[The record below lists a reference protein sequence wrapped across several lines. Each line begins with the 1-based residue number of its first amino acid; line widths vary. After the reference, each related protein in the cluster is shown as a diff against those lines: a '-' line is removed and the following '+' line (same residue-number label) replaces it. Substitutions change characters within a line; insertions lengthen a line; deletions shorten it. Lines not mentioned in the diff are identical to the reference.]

1 MKGIYM
7 VLLLGGWC
15 GDHAAMAQEPRAG
28 FRVDNP
34 YAHVDWD
41 GVLRIGSTTHV
52 HVQDQKELEQAYVGM
67 GLRHL
72 PISNYYP
79 SVPYYPVDSLRMGQF
94 RVSQDIE
101 VQFKPPGAEQPQ
113 ALKETIHWNTLIMD
127 PESGWYDQLPEE
139 LQQELPFE
147 AGELAFTDVPV
158 DILINNAG
166 IGFVKLIE
174 DMTEEEYRMEIDIN
188 QVSIFLGMKAVLPSM
203 KKTKNGSIVNISS
216 VAGLIALPQY
226 VAYSGSK
233 FAVRGMTKV
242 AALEFAPYG
251 IRVNSVHPGL
261 IDTPMTQDEA
271 NAASL
276 AEFAKSIPL
285 GRAAQPEEVT
295 NLVLFLAS
303 EDSSY
308 STGSEFVIDGGNTPF

>member
-1 MKGIYM
+1 MSKKLENRVAIITGGAQGMGASHAKRFVAEGAKVVITDILTDKGQA
-7 VLLLGGWC
+7 LADELG
-15 GDHAAMAQEPRAG
+15 DNALFIQHDVTKAA
-28 FRVDNP
+28 
-34 YAHVDWD
+34 DWD
-41 GVLRIGSTTHV
+41 RVIQETENKFG
-52 HVQDQKELEQAYVGM
+52 
-67 GLRHL
+67 
-72 PISNYYP
+72 
-79 SVPYYPVDSLRMGQF
+79 PV
-94 RVSQDIE
+94 
-101 VQFKPPGAEQPQ
+101 
-113 ALKETIHWNTLIMD
+113 N
-127 PESGWYDQLPEE
+127 
-139 LQQELPFE
+139 
-147 AGELAFTDVPV
+147 
-158 DILINNAG
+158 ILINNAG

-203 KKTKNGSIVNISS
+203 KKTEKGSIVNISS

-242 AALEFAPYG
+242 AALEFAEYG

-276 AEFAKSIPL
+276 AEFAKTIPL

-303 EDSSY
+303 DDSSY